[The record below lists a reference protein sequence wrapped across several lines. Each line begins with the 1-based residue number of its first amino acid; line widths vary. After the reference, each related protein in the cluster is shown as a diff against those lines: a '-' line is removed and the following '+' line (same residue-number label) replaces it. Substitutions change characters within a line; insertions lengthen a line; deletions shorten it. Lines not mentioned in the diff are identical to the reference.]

1 MTENQ
6 APAVLRRLQQRAS
19 LGEALE
25 FYDSLPAVQVE
36 EMIGTWRGAG
46 LETGNPMDGLLEVY
60 GWRGKRFDSPDEAHP
75 LVFTGRRGPFST
87 NPAGLP
93 LAAMVRL
100 SPLLRLRPVAALGRV
115 AIALRRTR
123 SPRARLRMIEY
134 RGVSTATMSYDALPI
149 NDHFRRV
156 DEQTLLGV
164 MDLRG
169 LQNPFFFLLL
179 REEDG
184 R

>member
-1 MTENQ
+1 MTEND
-6 APAVLRRLQQRAS
+6 APAALRGLQAGAT
-19 LGEALE
+19 LDEALAL
-25 FYDSLPAVQVE
+25 YDSLPPVRVE
-36 EMIGTWRGAG
+36 EMIGSWRGAG
-46 LETGNPMDGLLEVY
+46 LPTGTPMDGLLEVY
-60 GWRGKRFDSPDEAHP
+60 GWQGKRFDSPDEAHP
-75 LVFTGRRGPFST
+75 LVFGGRRGLFST

-93 LAAMVRL
+93 LGAMVRA
-100 SPLLRLRPVAALGRV
+100 SPLLRLGPVAALGRA

-123 SPRARLRMIEY
+123 SPKARLRMIEY
-134 RGVSTATMSYDALPI
+134 RGVPTATMSYDALPI

-156 DEQTLLGV
+156 DERTLLGV